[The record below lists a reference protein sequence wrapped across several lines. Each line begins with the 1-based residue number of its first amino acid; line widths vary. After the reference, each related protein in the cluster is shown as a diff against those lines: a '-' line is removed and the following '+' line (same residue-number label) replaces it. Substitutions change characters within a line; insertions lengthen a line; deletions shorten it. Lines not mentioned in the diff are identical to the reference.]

1 MTEACLSHARPPDA
15 TKSRVRTIV
24 IIGAGFSGAMT
35 AVNLLRLAPRQP
47 LRVVLIN
54 KSGRMA
60 RGIAYGTRSAE
71 HVLNVPAGNMSA
83 LADDPEDFLRFCR
96 WSDPD
101 VGPASF
107 VLRRIYG
114 TYLEA
119 LLAAAEHS
127 GGDATVLERETE
139 EVVSVRLDASG
150 ERAQVLLGDGRALI
164 ADHVVLAF
172 GHFSPAD
179 PPVSTPS
186 FYGSRRYIKDPWEAA
201 ALHRVGDDDPVLL
214 LGTGLTAVDV
224 ALSLQHGR
232 PRAPIVCISRRGLAP
247 QAHRSTRGV
256 PHRTAVDNL
265 LHEMG
270 SSVRG
275 YVSALRR
282 EVERRAQAGDDWRDV
297 LASLRPHTATLWRR
311 LSRREQ
317 ARFLRHVQPYW
328 DVLRH
333 RCAPVAS
340 TRYGELLASGAVSVF
355 AGRVLAYHEDAQGVQ
370 VTWRPRGAPDRIEHL
385 RVSYVINCTG
395 PDSDLRRCR
404 TPLIRDLLA
413 QGSIRPD
420 ALGLGVDVDDDYAV
434 LDAHGQPSSV
444 LHYVG
449 PLLKARDW
457 EATAVPEL
465 RAHAARLAQRLLAA
479 LDASVCD

>member
-1 MTEACLSHARPPDA
+1 VTQACLSHARPPDA

-35 AVNLLRLAPRQP
+35 AVNLLRLAQRQP

-119 LLAAAEHS
+119 LLAAAEHR

-186 FYGSRRYIKDPWEAA
+186 FYASRRYIKDPWEAG
-201 ALHRVGDDDPVLL
+201 ALHRVGDDEPC
-214 LGTGLTAVDV
+214 DV
-224 ALSLQHGR
+224 AQQRRLARSRRPDQRDRGVLGDREVDPAQHGTLGVGLR
-232 PRAPIVCISRRGLAP
+232 DAADLEDRR
-247 QAHRSTRGV
+247 HR
-256 PHRTAVDNL
+256 
-265 LHEMG
+265 
-270 SSVRG
+270 
-275 YVSALRR
+275 
-282 EVERRAQAGDDWRDV
+282 
-297 LASLRPHTATLWRR
+297 RR
-311 LSRREQ
+311 LRSQRSRIR
-317 ARFLRHVQPYW
+317 
-328 DVLRH
+328 
-333 RCAPVAS
+333 
-340 TRYGELLASGAVSVF
+340 ASGT
-355 AGRVLAYHEDAQGVQ
+355 
-370 VTWRPRGAPDRIEHL
+370 VTHR
-385 RVSYVINCTG
+385 
-395 PDSDLRRCR
+395 
-404 TPLIRDLLA
+404 
-413 QGSIRPD
+413 
-420 ALGLGVDVDDDYAV
+420 
-434 LDAHGQPSSV
+434 
-444 LHYVG
+444 
-449 PLLKARDW
+449 
-457 EATAVPEL
+457 
-465 RAHAARLAQRLLAA
+465 
-479 LDASVCD
+479 

>member
-1 MTEACLSHARPPDA
+1 
-15 TKSRVRTIV
+15 
-24 IIGAGFSGAMT
+24 
-35 AVNLLRLAPRQP
+35 
-47 LRVVLIN
+47 
-54 KSGRMA
+54 
-60 RGIAYGTRSAE
+60 
-71 HVLNVPAGNMSA
+71 
-83 LADDPEDFLRFCR
+83 
-96 WSDPD
+96 
-101 VGPASF
+101 
-107 VLRRIYG
+107 
-114 TYLEA
+114 
-119 LLAAAEHS
+119 
-127 GGDATVLERETE
+127 
-139 EVVSVRLDASG
+139 
-150 ERAQVLLGDGRALI
+150 
-164 ADHVVLAF
+164 
-172 GHFSPAD
+172 
-179 PPVSTPS
+179 
-186 FYGSRRYIKDPWEAA
+186 
-201 ALHRVGDDDPVLL
+201 
-214 LGTGLTAVDV
+214 
-224 ALSLQHGR
+224 
-232 PRAPIVCISRRGLAP
+232 
-247 QAHRSTRGV
+247 
-256 PHRTAVDNL
+256 
-265 LHEMG
+265 MG

-340 TRYGELLASGAVSVF
+340 TRYGELLASGAGSVF

-479 LDASVCD
+479 LDASVCE